1 MSPTR
6 RSGLGKGLSSL
17 IPADVKSDGSTFRE
31 IDVDTV
37 VPNRYQPR
45 DHFDEETLS
54 SLAASIAEVGVIQ
67 PIVVRATDEGYELI
81 AGERRWRAARRANL
95 PSIPAIVRDSD
106 DLGSLETAVV
116 ENLHRQDLNA
126 LEEAAAYQQL
136 IEDFSFTQEQVA
148 TRVGRSRS
156 AVANTIRLLQ
166 LPGSV
171 QRLVI
176 EGQLS
181 AGHARALLATADQAE
196 QERVAQ
202 LIVRERLT
210 VRETEELLRGGDA
223 DEVDDDNVGNDTGA
237 GKTKPSS
244 KTAGETKD
252 AGVLELEELLA
263 SRLETRVKV
272 QLGKGPGRLVID
284 FADLT
289 DLERIYRVITPPGTT
304 VCAKCVTFVTQTC
317 LWKNLGVNGGHPL
330 EDPGDTSGQWLV
342 GSKDRP
348 IAPAGE
354 CVAERQ
360 RQCRHSLDHARGF
373 ANATPHGRHA
383 CLA

>member
-17 IPADVKSDGSTFRE
+17 IPADVETDGSTFRE
-31 IDVDTV
+31 IDVDAV

-95 PSIPAIVRDSD
+95 PSIPAIIRDSD

-136 IEDFSFTQEQVA
+136 IEDFNFTQEQVA

-156 AVANTIRLLQ
+156 AIANTIRLLQ
-166 LPGSV
+166 LPGAV

-181 AGHARALLATADQAE
+181 AGHARALLVAADPAE

-202 LIVRERLT
+202 RVVRDRLT
-210 VRETEELLRGGDA
+210 VRETEELLRGEDAGEADDDDA
-223 DEVDDDNVGNDTGA
+223 DTDTGA
-237 GKTKPSS
+237 GRTKPSS

-263 SRLETRVKV
+263 TRLETRVKV

-284 FADLT
+284 FADLS

-304 VCAKCVTFVTQTC
+304 
-317 LWKNLGVNGGHPL
+317 
-330 EDPGDTSGQWLV
+330 S
-342 GSKDRP
+342 
-348 IAPAGE
+348 
-354 CVAERQ
+354 
-360 RQCRHSLDHARGF
+360 
-373 ANATPHGRHA
+373 
-383 CLA
+383 

>member
-17 IPADVKSDGSTFRE
+17 IPADVETDGSTFRE
-31 IDVDTV
+31 IDVDAV

-95 PSIPAIVRDSD
+95 PSIPAIIRDSD

-136 IEDFSFTQEQVA
+136 IEDFNFTQEQVA

-166 LPGSV
+166 LPGAV

-181 AGHARALLATADQAE
+181 AGHARALLATADPAE

-202 LIVRERLT
+202 RIVRDRLT
-210 VRETEELLRGGDA
+210 VRETEELLRGDDAGEADDDDA
-223 DEVDDDNVGNDTGA
+223 DTDTGA

-284 FADLT
+284 FADLS
-289 DLERIYRVITPPGTT
+289 DLERIYRVITPPGS
-304 VCAKCVTFVTQTC
+304 
-317 LWKNLGVNGGHPL
+317 
-330 EDPGDTSGQWLV
+330 TS
-342 GSKDRP
+342 
-348 IAPAGE
+348 
-354 CVAERQ
+354 
-360 RQCRHSLDHARGF
+360 
-373 ANATPHGRHA
+373 
-383 CLA
+383 

>member
-17 IPADVKSDGSTFRE
+17 IPADVETDGSTFRE
-31 IDVDTV
+31 IDIDAV

-67 PIVVRATDEGYELI
+67 PIVVRSTDEGYELI

-95 PSIPAIVRDSD
+95 PSIPALIRDSD

-136 IEDFSFTQEQVA
+136 IEDFDLTQEEVA

-156 AVANTIRLLQ
+156 SVANTIRLLQ
-166 LPGSV
+166 LSGSV

-181 AGHARALLATADQAE
+181 AGHARALLATPDHAE
-196 QERVAQ
+196 QERLAQ
-202 LIVRERLT
+202 QIVSERLT
-210 VRETEELLRGGDA
+210 VREIENLLRDGELTDDA
-223 DEVDDDNVGNDTGA
+223 DDDEESSDGKRA
-237 GKTKPSS
+237 GKRKPSS
-244 KTAGETKD
+244 KTAGGTKD

-284 FADLT
+284 FADLN

-304 VCAKCVTFVTQTC
+304 
-317 LWKNLGVNGGHPL
+317 
-330 EDPGDTSGQWLV
+330 
-342 GSKDRP
+342 R
-348 IAPAGE
+348 
-354 CVAERQ
+354 
-360 RQCRHSLDHARGF
+360 
-373 ANATPHGRHA
+373 
-383 CLA
+383 